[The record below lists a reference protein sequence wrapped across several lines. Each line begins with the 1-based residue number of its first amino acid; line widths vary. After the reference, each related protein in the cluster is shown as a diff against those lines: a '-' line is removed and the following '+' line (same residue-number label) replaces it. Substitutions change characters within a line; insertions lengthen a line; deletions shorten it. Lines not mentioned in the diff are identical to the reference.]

1 MTTADRQTEPS
12 EAPAGATR
20 DSALWFG
27 VLAGPVAWAAR
38 FTASYALVGPA
49 CATGAWWPLPLLTA
63 AGVLVTAVA
72 GLVAWRAW
80 RSFPDADGGA
90 VFGRRRFMAFAGVSL
105 SVLFIIVTLAE
116 SLPML
121 WIGPCA

>member
-1 MTTADRQTEPS
+1 MTTADRQTEHS
-12 EAPAGATR
+12 AAPTGAIG

-27 VLAGPVAWAAR
+27 TLAGPIAWAAR
-38 FTASYALVGPA
+38 FTASYAFVEPA
-49 CATGAWWPLPLLTA
+49 CATGAWWLLPMLTA

-72 GLVAWRAW
+72 GLIAWRAW
-80 RSFPDADGGA
+80 RSFPAADGGA

-105 SVLFIIVTLAE
+105 SVLFIVVTLAE